1 MRRLGGTEDELSRMG
16 QRALEAQPFG
26 ALVGA
31 RLARLVD
38 GEAVLEVPIRN
49 ELPQQDGL
57 VHGGVIG
64 YPDDNA
70 PTFAG
75 GSVLGPA
82 VLTSEYKINYL
93 RPASGETL
101 AVQAAVV
108 HAGGRQAVCH
118 CDVFAVGSAAARSA
132 VTVCTPTFAWDV
144 ILARPWFSHPSA
156 ALSRFATLVTCL

>member
-1 MRRLGGTEDELSRMG
+1 MG

-57 VHGGVIG
+57 VYGGVIG

-70 PTFAG
+70 
-75 GSVLGPA
+75 
-82 VLTSEYKINYL
+82 
-93 RPASGETL
+93 RPSP
-101 AVQAAVV
+101 
-108 HAGGRQAVCH
+108 
-118 CDVFAVGSAAARSA
+118 AAR
-132 VTVCTPTFAWDV
+132 CWGP
-144 ILARPWFSHPSA
+144 R
-156 ALSRFATLVTCL
+156 C

>member
-1 MRRLGGTEDELSRMG
+1 MG

-38 GEAVLEVPIRN
+38 REAVLEVPIRN

-70 PTFAG
+70 PSFAG
-75 GSVLGPA
+75 GSVLGPE
-82 VLTSEYKINYL
+82 VLTQEYKINHL
-93 RPASGETL
+93 RPPSGETL
-101 AVQAAVV
+101 VARASVV
-108 HAGGRQAVCH
+108 SASKRQAVWR
-118 CDVFAVGSAAARSA
+118 CDNRAAGADGGETFCAAAHGAIASVA
-132 VTVCTPTFAWDV
+132 VPTEA
-144 ILARPWFSHPSA
+144 
-156 ALSRFATLVTCL
+156 